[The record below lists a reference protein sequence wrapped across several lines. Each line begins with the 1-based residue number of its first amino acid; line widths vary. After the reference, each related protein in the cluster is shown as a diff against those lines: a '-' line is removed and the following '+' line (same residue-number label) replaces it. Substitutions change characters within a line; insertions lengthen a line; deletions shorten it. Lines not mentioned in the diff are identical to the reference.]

1 MKFDKITKVILACT
15 LALFLSLST
24 ASCALMQDTFA
35 DTYVTT
41 EDNIKLENRDMVF
54 PIPLDSLPKDVQV
67 KFEESGKKPVLAHGE
82 DLVKSELAV
91 EVANPNKNTLSNLI
105 NLGLGAANIVWPG
118 AGALAGLNFIFSRR
132 SRGHM
137 VEAGRQLNPF
147 DEGYIDPK
155 EAAISLARAMGLAH
169 SSPESKAAFQS
180 AKTV

>member
-1 MKFDKITKVILACT
+1 MKFDKITKIILACT

-24 ASCALMQDTFA
+24 ASCAFMQETFA

-54 PIPLDSLPKDVQV
+54 PIPLDSLPQDVRV
-67 KFEESGKKPVLAHGE
+67 KFQGKGKAPVLAKGE
-82 DLVKSELAV
+82 DLVKPELAV
-91 EVANPNKNTLSNLI
+91 EVSNPNKNTLGNII
-105 NLGLGAANIVWPG
+105 NVGLGVANAVWPG

-137 VEAGRQLNPF
+137 LEAGRQLNPF
-147 DEGYIDPK
+147 DEGYVDPK

-169 SSPESKAAFQS
+169 SSPESKAAFQT
-180 AKTV
+180 AKTA